1 MLSFSLVLSHIFVHF
16 ISRDCVVGLT
26 VTAAEMLHRRRIY
39 TEETEFIQ
47 ILAVLTILHRD
58 DLKNSLNRINSS
70 ISSYHPSAIY
80 PFPNI
85 LLVQN
90 SDSGERNLIN
100 YVPQTAATTFAFSS

>member
-58 DLKNSLNRINSS
+58 DLKNIGLTHPFLRIILVQFILFL
-70 ISSYHPSAIY
+70 ISSWCKTAIAGQG
-80 PFPNI
+80 I
-85 LLVQN
+85 
-90 SDSGERNLIN
+90 
-100 YVPQTAATTFAFSS
+100 

>member
-26 VTAAEMLHRRRIY
+26 VTAAEVLHRRRIY
-39 TEETEFIQ
+39 TEETEFTK

-58 DLKNSLNRINSS
+58 DLKNRINSS
-70 ISSYHPSAIY
+70 FSSYHPSAIY

-85 LLVQN
+85 ILVQN
-90 SDSGERNLIN
+90 SYSGARNLIN